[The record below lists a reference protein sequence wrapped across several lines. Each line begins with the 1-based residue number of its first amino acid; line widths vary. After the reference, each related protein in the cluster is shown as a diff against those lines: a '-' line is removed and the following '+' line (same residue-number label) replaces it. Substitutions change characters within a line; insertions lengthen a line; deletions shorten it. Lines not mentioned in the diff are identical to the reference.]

1 MVAQPS
7 SRMSGRD
14 FALVTVICL
23 AWAGNFLVSKLALR
37 EFPPLLFTALRLALL
52 AALLGK
58 FVKRPPEGQWPRMFA
73 VAISNGVLHFG
84 LSFWSLK
91 LSKTLA
97 SPSILMQSHV
107 PMAVVLAWWVRGE
120 RFHWRTGAA
129 IGLSFVGVLVLGFD
143 PAALA
148 SPTALVLMLI
158 SAFFLATGT
167 VLMRGLRGMTVV
179 SQQGW
184 TAIFGVLP
192 LLVASLVLEGDT
204 GAAVRSASWVGWLGV
219 GYAAVMA
226 SLVGHGLFYVLTQR
240 HPVAR
245 VSPYLLATPLLATLL
260 GVVFMH
266 DKIGSRLLI
275 GGAMVLS
282 GVLVIA
288 LGSVS
293 AARASQVSS
302 SPPASP
308 QSS

>member
-1 MVAQPS
+1 MLAQPT
-7 SRMSGRD
+7 SRLTGRD
-14 FALVTVICL
+14 LGLVTLICL
-23 AWAGNFLVSKLALR
+23 SWAGNFLVSKLALR
-37 EFPPLLFTALRLALL
+37 EFSPFLFTALRLALL
-52 AALLGK
+52 ATLLAR
-58 FVKRPPEGQWPRMFA
+58 FVKRPPEGQWPRMIA
-73 VAISNGVLHFG
+73 VALSNGVFHFG

-107 PMAVVLAWWVRGE
+107 PIAALLAWWVLGE

-129 IGLSFVGVLVLGFD
+129 IALSFAGVLVLGFD
-143 PAALA
+143 PAVLE
-148 SPTALVLMLI
+148 SPMALMLMLV
-158 SAFFLATGT
+158 SALFLAVGT
-167 VLMRGLRGMTVV
+167 VLMRSLKGMTVV

-184 TAIFGVLP
+184 TALIGVGP
-192 LLVASLVLEGDT
+192 LFIVSLLFEKNVLSSVAN
-204 GAAVRSASWVGWLGV
+204 ASWLAWIGV
-219 GYAAVMA
+219 AYAAIMA

-266 DKIGSRLLI
+266 DTIGYRMLI

-288 LGSVS
+288 LGRRP
-293 AARASQVSS
+293 AALKV
-302 SPPASP
+302 
-308 QSS
+308 